1 MALLWRLVDT
11 EPAASLIRILV
22 PILVVMAPPAAGE
35 HQDAGRGRGRAEL
48 AAFLRA
54 RRARLGP
61 ADVGIPDGVASGRR
75 RTPGL
80 RREEVA
86 QLSGVGVTWYTW
98 LEQGRDI
105 SASAQVVDALARAL
119 LLGPDE
125 HAHLR
130 RLAGLPAPEPPA
142 VTADGIPR
150 LQRMVDSLWPNVASV
165 WDGHLDYLAW
175 NAAYARLRVDPAGLP
190 DGRRNMIWM
199 MFTSPENRAR
209 MRRWE
214 AAARAVLG
222 QFRIAAAQRPGD
234 PRFAEL
240 VTALAEA
247 SPEFRAWWPE
257 YPVRSFQP
265 ATIEL
270 THPLAGQISFELFQL
285 RLVEQPDL
293 VLVLQVPAT
302 PADHRRAELVLGL
315 R

>member
-1 MALLWRLVDT
+1 MPLPSR
-11 EPAASLIRILV
+11 
-22 PILVVMAPPAAGE
+22 GE
-35 HQDAGRGRGRAEL
+35 HRDAGGGRGRAEL

-54 RRARLGP
+54 RRARLRP
-61 ADVGIPDGVASGRR
+61 ADVGIPDGGGSGRR

-105 SASAQVVDALARAL
+105 SASAQVIDALARAL

-125 HAHLR
+125 HRYLR
-130 RLAGLPAPEPPA
+130 QLAGLPAPAPPA
-142 VTADGIPR
+142 ATSDGIPR
-150 LQRMVDSLWPNVASV
+150 LQRLVEALSPNVASV
-165 WDGHLDYLAW
+165 WDAHLDYLAW

-199 MFTSPENRAR
+199 MFTSAENRAQ

-214 AAARAVLG
+214 AAARAVLS
-222 QFRIAAAQRPGD
+222 QFRMAAAQRPGD

-240 VTALAEA
+240 VGALTEA

-257 YPVRSFQP
+257 YPVRSFRP

-270 THPLAGQISFELFQL
+270 THPLAGEIAFELFQL

-293 VLVLQVPAT
+293 ILVLQVPAS
-302 PADHRRAELVLGL
+302 PADRQRAELVLGL

>member
-1 MALLWRLVDT
+1 M
-11 EPAASLIRILV
+11 
-22 PILVVMAPPAAGE
+22 PPGRAG
-35 HQDAGRGRGRAEL
+35 DDLNAGAGRGRAEL

-54 RRARLGP
+54 RRARLRP
-61 ADVGIPDGVASGRR
+61 ADVGIPDGGASGRR

-105 SASAQVVDALARAL
+105 SASAQVIDALARAL

-142 VTADGIPR
+142 VTGDRIPR
-150 LQRMVDSLWPNVASV
+150 LQRMVDALSPNVASV
-165 WDGHLDYLAW
+165 CDVHLDYLAW

-190 DGRRNMIWM
+190 DGLRNMVWM
-199 MFTSPENRAR
+199 MFTSMDNRAR
-209 MRRWE
+209 MHRWE
-214 AAARAVLG
+214 AAARAVLS
-222 QFRIAAAQRPGD
+222 QFRMAAAQRPGD
-234 PRFAEL
+234 PRFADL
-240 VTALAEA
+240 VSALTEA

-257 YPVRSFQP
+257 YPVRSFRP
-265 ATIEL
+265 TTIEL
-270 THPLAGQISFELFQL
+270 THPLAGRITFELFQL

-293 VLVLQVPAT
+293 VLVLQVPAS
-302 PADHRRAELVLGL
+302 PADLRRAELVL
-315 R
+315 

>member
-1 MALLWRLVDT
+1 
-11 EPAASLIRILV
+11 
-22 PILVVMAPPAAGE
+22 MAPPSAGDR
-35 HQDAGRGRGRAEL
+35 QGAVGNRGRAEL

-54 RRARLGP
+54 RRARLRP
-61 ADVGIPDGVASGRR
+61 SDVGLPDGGASGRR

-105 SASAQVVDALARAL
+105 SASAQVIDALTRAL

-130 RLAGLPAPEPPA
+130 RLAGLPAPESPA
-142 VTADGIPR
+142 VTADRIPR
-150 LQRMVDSLWPNVASV
+150 LQRLVDALSPNVASV
-165 WDGHLDYLAW
+165 WDVHLDYLAW
-175 NAAYARLRVDPAGLP
+175 NAAYALLRVDPAGLP
-190 DGRRNMIWM
+190 AGRRNMIWM
-199 MFTSPENRAR
+199 MFTSEENRVR

-214 AAARAVLG
+214 AAARAVLS
-222 QFRIAAAQRPGD
+222 QFRMAAAQRPGD

-240 VTALAEA
+240 VAALAQA

-257 YPVRSFQP
+257 YPVGSFRP

-270 THPLAGQISFELFQL
+270 THPLAGEIAFDLFQL
-285 RLVEQPDL
+285 RLAEQPDL
-293 VLVLQVPAT
+293 VLVLQVPAS
-302 PADHRRAELVLGL
+302 PADLRRAERVLGH

>member
-1 MALLWRLVDT
+1 M
-11 EPAASLIRILV
+11 
-22 PILVVMAPPAAGE
+22 PPPSRGE
-35 HQDAGRGRGRAEL
+35 HPSPVGGRAPAEL

-54 RRARLGP
+54 RRARLRP
-61 ADVGIPDGVASGRR
+61 ADIGLPEGGASGRR

-105 SASAQVVDALARAL
+105 AASVQVIDALARAL
-119 LLGPDE
+119 QLLPDE

-142 VTADGIPR
+142 VTADRIPR
-150 LQRMVDSLWPNVASV
+150 LQRLVDSLAPNVASV
-165 WDGHLDYLAW
+165 CDVHLDYLAW
-175 NAAYARLRVDPAGLP
+175 NAEYARLRVDPAGLP
-190 DGRRNMIWM
+190 DDRRNMIWM
-199 MFTSPENRAR
+199 MFTSAENRAR
-209 MRRWE
+209 MHQWE
-214 AAARAVLG
+214 AAARAVLS
-222 QFRIAAAQRPGD
+222 QFRVAAAQRPGD

-240 VTALAEA
+240 VAGLTRA

-257 YPVRSFQP
+257 YPVRSFRP

-270 THPLAGQISFELFQL
+270 DHPLAGQIAFELFQL
-285 RLVEQPDL
+285 RLVDQPDL
-293 VLVLQVPAT
+293 VLVLQVPAS
-302 PADHRRAELVLGL
+302 PADLRRTEVVLGL

>member
-1 MALLWRLVDT
+1 M
-11 EPAASLIRILV
+11 LV
-22 PILVVMAPPAAGE
+22 PILVLMPPRSAGE
-35 HQDAGRGRGRAEL
+35 HPDAREGRGRGEL

-54 RRARLGP
+54 RRARLRP
-61 ADVGIPDGVASGRR
+61 ADVGIPDGGASGRR
-75 RTPGL
+75 RIPGL

-105 SASAQVVDALARAL
+105 SASAQVIDALARAL
-119 LLGPDE
+119 LLSPDE

-142 VTADGIPR
+142 ATSDGIPR
-150 LQRMVDSLWPNVASV
+150 LQRLVDALSPNVASV
-165 WDGHLDYLAW
+165 WDVHLDYVAW

-199 MFTSPENRAR
+199 MFTSADNRAR

-214 AAARAVLG
+214 AAARAVLS
-222 QFRIAAAQRPGD
+222 QFRVAAAQRPGD

-240 VTALAEA
+240 VAALAEA
-247 SPEFRAWWPE
+247 SPEFRAWWSE
-257 YPVRSFQP
+257 YPVGSFRP

-270 THPLAGQISFELFQL
+270 THPLAGEVAFELFQL

-293 VLVLQVPAT
+293 VLVLQVPAS
-302 PADHRRAELVLGL
+302 PADLRRAELALGA

>member
-1 MALLWRLVDT
+1 
-11 EPAASLIRILV
+11 
-22 PILVVMAPPAAGE
+22 MAPPSAGDR
-35 HQDAGRGRGRAEL
+35 QGAVGNRGRAEL

-54 RRARLGP
+54 RRARLRP
-61 ADVGIPDGVASGRR
+61 SDVGLPDGGASGRR

-105 SASAQVVDALARAL
+105 SASAQVIDALARAL

-142 VTADGIPR
+142 VTADRIPR
-150 LQRMVDSLWPNVASV
+150 LQRLVDALSPNVASV
-165 WDGHLDYLAW
+165 WDVHLDYLAW
-175 NAAYARLRVDPAGLP
+175 NAAYALLRVDPAGLP
-190 DGRRNMIWM
+190 AGRRNMIWM
-199 MFTSPENRAR
+199 MFTSEENRVR

-214 AAARAVLG
+214 AAARAVLS
-222 QFRIAAAQRPGD
+222 QFRMAAAQRPGD

-240 VTALAEA
+240 VAALAQA

-257 YPVRSFQP
+257 YPVGSFRP

-270 THPLAGQISFELFQL
+270 THPLAGEIAFDLFQL
-285 RLVEQPDL
+285 RLAEQPDL
-293 VLVLQVPAT
+293 VLVLQVPAS
-302 PADHRRAELVLGL
+302 PADLRRAERVLGH